1 MNIQKDKFTF
11 ILKKCFTPL
20 YSDQIVFFLI
30 LFYVV
35 SIFFLEISLVP
46 NRIALFC
53 LILFLVLDYL
63 YNQIPIRLRL
73 RDSPTQLFFILPFVF
88 FLIYNCNY
96 GDVMLNII
104 IPLLWIVLS
113 SRPFTN
119 GKAIAYLYKALNIS
133 ICAAFLLCLTGVLL
147 KLNDEIPKYWWNAFV
162 HKSFTQALSQHPSYL
177 SLYAVIAVNGNL
189 DKLYNNIIEGRFS
202 LLTVVFLVVSFAF
215 VVLISAKMAYII
227 LGLFFFIFLGR
238 LLVAKKI
245 KWALVFSAAFLTMTS
260 VIYIALPSIYNRVTT
275 DYSTFVKSD
284 FKLDN
289 TSPASERIYIWK
301 TSFDIISESQLG
313 EFCVKT
319 KEQIWSRIEKK
330 DKENLE
336 EKNAHNN
343 FLEFGLKYGVLG
355 IILLLLFVCW
365 CFNFFRKTRN
375 FLFLGIVLT
384 FLFFSLTE
392 STLVREMGVIY
403 MAFIFQIHIINISK
417 RCIYE

>member
-1 MNIQKDKFTF
+1 
-11 ILKKCFTPL
+11 
-20 YSDQIVFFLI
+20 
-30 LFYVV
+30 
-35 SIFFLEISLVP
+35 
-46 NRIALFC
+46 
-53 LILFLVLDYL
+53 
-63 YNQIPIRLRL
+63 
-73 RDSPTQLFFILPFVF
+73 
-88 FLIYNCNY
+88 
-96 GDVMLNII
+96 MLNII